1 VMASLPF
8 GRFRG
13 ASQTLTFPYYF
24 LSSKRRRF
32 ASIINPMTFIS
43 PLRSFFLCISLI
55 LISTAFS
62 FAASVSGKIT
72 DDNNE
77 PLPGVVA
84 ELRNAKDSSLAKVN
98 VTDAKGEFAFAN
110 IKEGKYFLK
119 TSLVGFNPYRGE
131 VFNYDGA
138 TDKQIAVVK
147 MSVSSIQL
155 KEAEVSA
162 IKPLVEVHSDKTVF
176 NVENSIN
183 STGSTAYE
191 LLQKAPGVVVDNNDN
206 ISLKGRGGV
215 LVQIDGR
222 DMRMSTEE
230 LGDFLKSIQSSD
242 VESIELISNP
252 SSKYEAA
259 GTAGIINIKLKKNK
273 NFGTNGTLTAGY
285 AYGTQTEFSK
295 YNTSLSL
302 NNRSKKFNLYM
313 NYGNNWGT
321 RQSDFYLYREQN
333 PFIFNSATH
342 FRREG
347 LNQNYKAGVDY
358 TINKKNSVG
367 VMVNGNYGDL
377 DGQNN
382 SQNRISHFNSELAD
396 SILTSNSDV
405 KIHTNS
411 INGNVNHHFTDTLGH
426 DLATDFD
433 FGSYVG
439 SRNALQPNVYTLGES
454 DSVIAAR
461 YYRSYSPSVITINTL
476 KSDYTQNFLK
486 GKLGLGY
493 KLSFV
498 KTDNNFGF
506 YNILNGLEEY
516 DTTRSNHFV
525 YTENVYAGY
534 VNYQRTIKKFD
545 IQAGVRMENTASEG
559 VLKGATSNPEDKDVK
574 RSYVDFFPSGG
585 VTYNANKTNTVGL
598 TYSRRI
604 ERPNYQELNP
614 FEYKLDELSY
624 RKGNP
629 FLNPQYSDNFSL
641 SHTWKFAYTTE
652 LGYSRTHDFFAQIT
666 DTIPG
671 GKSYITSKNLAT
683 EEVKSIN
690 FNASAQPAKW
700 YSIYLNAGLY
710 NQKYDADFGN
720 GKTINSSVTSFN
732 LYAQNTI
739 KLPKDVS
746 LEISGWYNSSGVW
759 GGAYVTD
766 PQGSMD
772 LGLQKKLFKDQGTL
786 KLSYT
791 DVFLTAPWNS
801 HNIYAGIVILAHGN
815 WESQQFRASFSW
827 RFGNRQMKTGRARQT
842 GSDEEQKRIG
852 GGGD

>member
-1 VMASLPF
+1 MKLFS
-8 GRFRG
+8 RI
-13 ASQTLTFPYYF
+13 QYF
-24 LSSKRRRF
+24 F
-32 ASIINPMTFIS
+32 
-43 PLRSFFLCISLI
+43 
-55 LISTAFS
+55 
-62 FAASVSGKIT
+62 FAAVFVLINSAFAKEATVSGKIT
-72 DDNNE
+72 DTNGE
-77 PLPGVVA
+77 ALPGVVA

-98 VTDAKGEFAFAN
+98 VTDAKGEYSFAN
-110 IKEGKYFLK
+110 IKAGKYFLK
-119 TSLVGFNPYRGE
+119 TTLIGFTPYHSE
-131 VFNYDGA
+131 AFSFDGA
-138 TDKQIAVVK
+138 TEKQMPIVK
-147 MSVSSIQL
+147 MGVSSVNL

-162 IKPLVEVHSDKTVF
+162 IKPLVEVRSDKTVF

-230 LGDFLKSIQSSD
+230 LGDYLKSIQSSD

-252 SSKYEAA
+252 SSKYEAS
-259 GTAGIINIKLKKNK
+259 GTAGIINIKLKKNT
-273 NFGTNGTLTAGY
+273 NLGTNGTLTLGY
-285 AYGTQTEFSK
+285 AYGTRFDMSK
-295 YNTSLSL
+295 YNTSLAL

-313 NYGNNWGT
+313 NYGNNWGE
-321 RQSDFYLYREQN
+321 RQSEFYIYREQN
-333 PFIFNSATH
+333 PYIFDAGTYFH
-342 FRREG
+342 REG
-347 LNQNYKAGVDY
+347 LNQNYKGGVDY
-358 TINKKNSVG
+358 TINKKNSIG

-377 DGQNN
+377 DGRN
-382 SQNRISHFNSELAD
+382 STTNIIRHFSVEVPD
-396 SILTSNSDV
+396 SILTSNATV

-411 INGNVNHHFTDTLGH
+411 VNANVNYHFSDTLGH
-426 DLATDFD
+426 DLTTDYD

-439 SRNALQPNVYTLGES
+439 SRNAHQPNVYTWGAT

-461 YYRSYSPSVITINTL
+461 YYRSYSPSVISINTL
-476 KSDYTQNFLK
+476 KSDYSQKLFK

-498 KTDNNFGF
+498 KTDNDFGF
-506 YNILNGLEEY
+506 YNILGGVEEY

-534 VNYQRTIKKFD
+534 VNYQKTYGKFD
-545 IQAGVRMENTASEG
+545 LQAGVRMENTASEG
-559 VLKGATSNPEDKDVK
+559 VLKGASSNPEDKDVK
-574 RSYVDFFPSGG
+574 RNYLDFFPSGG
-585 VTYNANKTNTVGL
+585 VTWNANKTNSLGL
-598 TYSRRI
+598 TYSKRI

-641 SHTWKFAYTTE
+641 SHTWKYTYTTE
-652 LGYSRTHDFFAQIT
+652 IGYSRTHDFFAQIT

-683 EEVKSIN
+683 EEVKSVD
-690 FNASAQPAKW
+690 FSASAQPTKW
-700 YSIYLNAGLY
+700 YNVYLHAGLY

-720 GKTINSSVTSFN
+720 GKTINSSITSFN

-746 LEISGWYNSSGVW
+746 LEISGWYNSSSVW

-766 PQGSMD
+766 PQGSLD
-772 LGLQKKLFKDQGTL
+772 LGLQKKLFKEQGTL

-791 DVFLTAPWNS
+791 DVLLTAPWHS
-801 HNIYAGIVILAHGN
+801 HNIYAGITILAHGN
-815 WESQQFRASFSW
+815 WESQQLRASFSW
-827 RFGNRQMKTGRARQT
+827 RFGNKQMKTSRQHQT